1 MKMKNASY
9 RYDINNLG
17 LDMNTKIVNIKSAS
31 L

>member
-1 MKMKNASY
+1 MKNRSY

>member
-1 MKMKNASY
+1 MKNRSY

-17 LDMNTKIVNIKSAS
+17 LDMNTKIVNVKGAS